1 MGILKLPKYLEL
13 PGGIQPVTR
22 CKRDD
27 ISPFIILTNTPEMAE
42 KGSKYLEKVYKRIK
56 GDEAAFT
63 ITGAYKN
70 IPITIAS
77 GGVGANQN
85 SNIIEELI
93 NIGGKIFI
101 QLGATGAIQ
110 ENINLG
116 DLVIPVG
123 SVRDEGLS
131 SYYAPLGYPALS
143 DYRIVSSLVETAKI
157 KGYTV
162 HTGIIRTTEG
172 MYPSQRIE
180 EYVKRYHD
188 LGVLSVEQEVSGI
201 LTVCSTRR
209 CYAGACLCVIGNLV
223 TGLHYWQGDK
233 FDFLEKK
240 WLEQI
245 EVILDAIV
253 KLKEKD
259 FSNIIKRE

>member
-1 MGILKLPKYLEL
+1 MSLLKLPKYLEL
-13 PGGIQPVTR
+13 PKGIQPVTR
-22 CKRDD
+22 CKRGEVA
-27 ISPFIILTNTPEMAE
+27 PFIILTNTPKMAE
-42 KGSKYLEKVYKRIK
+42 KGSKYLDEVKNRIE

-63 ITGAYKN
+63 ITGTYRDLAVS
-70 IPITIAS
+70 IAS

-93 NIGGKIFI
+93 NIGGKVFI

-116 DLVIPVG
+116 DLIIPTG

-131 SYYAPLGYPALS
+131 RYYAPLAYPAIA
-143 DYRIVSSLVETAKI
+143 DFRIVASLAEVAKN

-162 HTGIIRTTEG
+162 HTGIIRSTEG

-180 EYVKRYHD
+180 EYVQRYHD
-188 LGVLSVEQEVSGI
+188 LGILSVEQEVSGI
-201 LTVCSTRR
+201 LTVCSTRG
-209 CYAGACLCVIGNLV
+209 CYAGASLCVIGNLV
-223 TGLHYWQGDK
+223 KGLHYWKGDS
-233 FDFLEKK
+233 FDLLEKK

-245 EVILDAIV
+245 EVILGAML
-253 KLKEKD
+253 KLKEQGFPD
-259 FSNIIKRE
+259 QI